1 MKKWMIAA
9 SIVIVIGCGL
19 FVGAMTMI
27 DWNFEVLSTDKFTTN
42 THTVTDTFADIVL
55 TTDTAAVTFL
65 PSETDAVTV
74 ECFESERQQHTVT
87 VQDGT
92 LTIALQDTRKWYHYI
107 GLSFRS
113 PKITVYLPAGEY
125 GTLTLKSHTGKVDL
139 SADFTFK
146 NVDMQLTTGNVTCA
160 ASATGDVTIR
170 TDTGDITVDRITA
183 DSLSLKVT
191 TGRVTVKGADC
202 QESVTV
208 KVTTGKAHLTDVT
221 CRDLV
226 SDGST
231 GDIALKNVVAANR
244 FSIER
249 STGDVTFERCD
260 AAELWVETSTGSVK
274 GTLLTD
280 KVFITSTDTGRVD
293 VPKSVTGGRC
303 EITTDTGDIK
313 ITVG

>member
-9 SIVIVIGCGL
+9 AIVIVIGCGL
-19 FVGAMTMI
+19 FVGAMTMFN
-27 DWNFEVLSTDKFTTN
+27 WNFEVLSTDKFSTN
-42 THTVTDTFADIVL
+42 THTVADTFTDIVL

-65 PSETDAVTV
+65 PSESNAVTV
-74 ECFESERQQHTVT
+74 ECFESERQQHAVA

-107 GLSFRS
+107 GISFRS

-125 GTLTLKSHTGKVDL
+125 GTLTLKSHTGKVNL
-139 SADFTFK
+139 PADFTFK
-146 NVDMQLTTGNVTCA
+146 NVDVNLTTGDVSCA
-160 ASATGDVTIR
+160 ASATGDVKIETN
-170 TDTGDITVDRITA
+170 TGDITVDHITA
-183 DSLSLKVT
+183 VSLSFKAT

-202 QESVTV
+202 QEDVTV
-208 KVTTGKAHLTDVT
+208 KVTTGKTHLTDVT
-221 CRDLV
+221 CRNLV

-231 GDIALKNVVAANR
+231 GDITLKNVIAANR

-249 STGDVTFERCD
+249 DTGDVTFERCD
-260 AAELWVETSTGSVK
+260 AAALWVETSTGSVK

-293 VPKSVTGGRC
+293 VPRTVTGGRC

-313 ITVG
+313 MSIG